1 MIKRDNAMSVHTR
14 CQVMKEVVQLTVLRV
29 DCFKAETMG
38 RAIIG
43 RAVRVAAAAVRRA
56 VVKARE
62 AIVKVSECVKQRRK
76 KEGKEIGCL

>member
-1 MIKRDNAMSVHTR
+1 MHVVWSW
-14 CQVMKEVVQLTVLRV
+14 VVQLTVLRV
-29 DCFKAETMG
+29 DCFRAETMG

-62 AIVKVSECVKQRRK
+62 AIVIVVSECETKK
-76 KEGKEIGCL
+76 KERTKRNGCL